1 MYKCWHLIYTIFD
14 MYSPWVLHSLTFS
27 LLIFGLLL
35 PFLFLHLLF
44 LSSFLLLTLI
54 LINVIGLL
62 HSIYFSIVVF
72 FVLYC
77 CKLSFQSIYLI
88 LCTFIRFYYSSCII
102 CKLSYQ
108 SAYNNFRTLLGS
120 LKYFVCLY
128 TTFCIIRIIL
138 SRCPIFFLFLYIF
151 LTSSFIIIIILVIF
165 LSYMFVLYLESPLL

>member
-1 MYKCWHLIYTIFD
+1 MSITLFNFLAPYIRSSSSISIF
-14 MYSPWVLHSLTFS
+14 TFAVS
-27 LLIFGLLL
+27 QQ
-35 PFLFLHLLF
+35 FLASHIDF
-44 LSSFLLLTLI
+44 
-54 LINVIGLL
+54 NVIGLL

-108 SAYNNFRTLLGS
+108 SAYNNFRTLLRL

-138 SRCPIFFLFLYIF
+138 SCCPIFFLFLYIF
-151 LTSSFIIIIILVIF
+151 LTSSFIIIIIHVIF
-165 LSYMFVLYLESPLL
+165 LSYMFVLYLELPLL